1 MKYLINF
8 SLETFLLKAHN
19 RRVEGWLSH
28 DAEGAKDFS
37 FLRDNEEGMAVIR
50 RKKSAQLDHLSN
62 LRKNELVVEQTQS
75 KSM

>member
-1 MKYLINF
+1 MFNVRIYLINKFIMKYLINF

-37 FLRDNEEGMAVIR
+37 LSEIM
-50 RKKSAQLDHLSN
+50 KKEWLSLGEKN
-62 LRKNELVVEQTQS
+62 LPN
-75 KSM
+75 